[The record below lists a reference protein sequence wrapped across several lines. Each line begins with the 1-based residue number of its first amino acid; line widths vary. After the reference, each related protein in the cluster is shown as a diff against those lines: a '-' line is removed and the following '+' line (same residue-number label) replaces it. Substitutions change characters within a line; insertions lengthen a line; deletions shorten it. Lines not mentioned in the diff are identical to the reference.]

1 MPTVAAVLRAFDD
14 GRDRSAYY
22 REWKVRLNAGMRLEP
37 PSPLEPF
44 ERALLTM
51 AEESGKLD
59 DVLEHLAEFHFRQY
73 KMTLKVKQW
82 LAYPMFISLA
92 AIFIAPLP
100 LVFRGQVSAYWVS
113 VLGGLALWFLAGGVV
128 LARLAR
134 TYQMRPPFVR
144 ARFAR
149 TLALCIDSG
158 LPLGRSAVLA
168 AEASGDAG
176 LIRHVKRHGE
186 RALTTQPLTVTLAG
200 SPIVTPE
207 FHGTLL
213 VGEQTGDYAP
223 LARLAAMYEDG
234 FR

>member
-1 MPTVAAVLRAFDD
+1 MPSVATVMRAFDD
-14 GRDRSAYY
+14 GRDRSAHY
-22 REWKVRLNAGMRLEP
+22 REWKFKVSSGMGGEAP
-37 PSPLEPF
+37 TPLEPF

-51 AEESGKLD
+51 AEESGKLEE
-59 DVLEHLAEFHFRQY
+59 VLEHLADFHFRQY
-73 KMTLKVKQW
+73 KLILKVKQW
-82 LAYPMFISLA
+82 LSYPMFTSLA

-100 LVFRGQVSAYWVS
+100 FVFRGLTSAYWATV
-113 VLGGLALWFLAGGVV
+113 VGGLALWFAAGGVM

-134 TYQMRPPFVR
+134 RYQMRAPFVR

-149 TLALCIDSG
+149 TLSLCIDAG

-168 AEASGDAG
+168 AEASADVG
-176 LIRHVKRHGE
+176 LIRHIRRFPE
-186 RALTTQPLTVTLAG
+186 RTLASQPLSVTLTG

-213 VGEQTGDYAP
+213 VAEQTGDFAP

>member
-1 MPTVAAVLRAFDD
+1 MLSIAAVMRAFDD
-14 GRDRSAYY
+14 GRDRAAHY
-22 REWKVRLNAGMRLEP
+22 REWKVRLNAGMRRDP

-44 ERALLTM
+44 EHALLTM
-51 AEESGKLD
+51 AEESGKLEE
-59 DVLEHLAEFHFRQY
+59 VLEHLAEFHFRQY
-73 KMTLKVKQW
+73 KMILKVKQW
-82 LAYPMFISLA
+82 LTYPMFTALA

-113 VLGGLALWFLAGGVV
+113 VISGLALWFFAGGVI
-128 LARLAR
+128 LARLAQS
-134 TYQMRPPFVR
+134 YQMRPPFVR

-149 TLALCIDSG
+149 TLALCIAAG

-168 AEASGDAG
+168 AEASGDAA
-176 LIRHVKRHGE
+176 LIHHLRQFGE
-186 RALTTQPLTVTLAG
+186 KALTSQPLTVTLAG

-213 VGEQTGDYAP
+213 VGEQTGDFAP
-223 LARLAAMYEDG
+223 LGRLAAMYEDG

>member
-1 MPTVAAVLRAFDD
+1 MLSVAAVMRAFDD

-22 REWKVRLNAGMRLEP
+22 REWKVRLNAGMRLDP

-59 DVLEHLAEFHFRQY
+59 DVLGHLAEFHFRQY
-73 KMTLKVKQW
+73 KMILKVKQW
-82 LAYPMFISLA
+82 MAYPMFTSLA

-100 LVFRGQVSAYWVS
+100 LVFRGQTSTYWVS
-113 VLGGLALWFLAGGVV
+113 VICGLALWFLAGGVI
-128 LARLAR
+128 LARLAQR
-134 TYQMRPPFVR
+134 YQMRAPFVR

-149 TLALCIDSG
+149 TLALCIDAG

-168 AEASGDAG
+168 AESSGDQA
-176 LIRHVKRHGE
+176 LVHHVRRFGE
-186 RALTTQPLTVTLAG
+186 KALTSQPLTVTLAG

-223 LARLAAMYEDG
+223 LGRLAAMYEDG

>member
-1 MPTVAAVLRAFDD
+1 MLTVAAVMRAFDD

-22 REWKVRLNAGMRLEP
+22 RQWKFKLDAGFGGEP
-37 PSPLEPF
+37 PAPLEPF

-59 DVLEHLAEFHFRQY
+59 VVLEHLAEFHFRQY
-73 KMTLKVKQW
+73 KLILKVKRW
-82 LAYPMFISLA
+82 LIYPMFTSFA

-100 LVFRGQVSAYWVS
+100 LVFRGMVSAYWTTVI
-113 VLGGLALWFLAGGVV
+113 GGVALWLVAGGVI

-134 TYQMRPPFVR
+134 WYQMRAPFVR

-149 TLALCIDSG
+149 TLSLCIDAG
-158 LPLGRSAVLA
+158 LPLGRSATLA
-168 AEASGDAG
+168 AEASGEAG
-176 LIRHVKRHGE
+176 LIRHVRRFSE
-186 RALTTQPLTVTLAG
+186 RTLASQPLSVTLTG

-213 VGEQTGDYAP
+213 VAEQTGDFAP

>member
-1 MPTVAAVLRAFDD
+1 MLSVREVMRAFDD
-14 GRDRSAYY
+14 GRDRSAHY
-22 REWKVRLNAGMRLEP
+22 RQWKFKLNAGIGGEP
-37 PSPLEPF
+37 PTPLEPF

-59 DVLEHLAEFHFRQY
+59 EVLEHLADFHFRQY
-73 KMTLKVKQW
+73 KLILKVRQW
-82 LAYPMFISLA
+82 LTYPMFTALA

-100 LVFRGQVSAYWVS
+100 LIFRGLTSAYWMS
-113 VLGGLALWFLAGGVV
+113 VLGGLALWFTAGGVI

-134 TYQMRPPFVR
+134 SYQMRPAFVR

-149 TLALCIDSG
+149 TLSLCIDAG

-168 AEASGDAG
+168 AESSGDPR
-176 LIRHVKRHGE
+176 LIHHVKRQGE
-186 RALTTQPLTVTLAG
+186 RTLVSQPLTVTLAG

-213 VGEQTGDYAP
+213 VAEQTGDFAP
-223 LARLAAMYEDG
+223 LARLAALYEDG

>member
-1 MPTVAAVLRAFDD
+1 MPSVAAVLRAFDD

-22 REWKVRLNAGMRLEP
+22 REWKIGLTAGIRRDA

-82 LAYPMFISLA
+82 LTYPMFTALA

-100 LVFRGQVSAYWVS
+100 LVFRGLISAYWMTV
-113 VLGGLALWFLAGGVV
+113 VGGLALWFLTGGVILAW
-128 LARLAR
+128 LARS
-134 TYQMRPPFVR
+134 YQMRPPFVR

-149 TLALCIDSG
+149 TLALCIDAG

-176 LIRHVKRHGE
+176 LIQHVRRHGE
-186 RALTTQPLTVTLAG
+186 RALTSQPLTVTLAG

-213 VGEQTGDYAP
+213 VGEQTGDFAP
-223 LARLAAMYEDG
+223 LGRLAAMYEDG

>member
-1 MPTVAAVLRAFDD
+1 MLSVAAVMRAFDD
-14 GRDRSAYY
+14 GRDRAAYY
-22 REWKVRLNAGMRLEP
+22 REWKVRLNAGRRLEA

-51 AEESGKLD
+51 AEESGKLEE
-59 DVLEHLAEFHFRQY
+59 VLEHLAEFHFRQY
-73 KMTLKVKQW
+73 KMILKVKQW
-82 LAYPMFISLA
+82 MAYPMFTSLA

-100 LVFRGQVSAYWVS
+100 LVFSNRVGAYWVA
-113 VLGGLALWFLAGGVV
+113 VLGGLALWFLAGGAV
-128 LARLAR
+128 LARLAQR
-134 TYQMRPPFVR
+134 YQMRPPFVR

-149 TLALCIDSG
+149 TLALCIDAG

-168 AEASGDAG
+168 AEASGDPA
-176 LIRHVKRHGE
+176 LKRHVKRFGE
-186 RALTTQPLTVTLAG
+186 KALASQPLTVTLAA

-207 FHGTLL
+207 FHSTLL

-223 LARLAAMYEDG
+223 LGRLAAMYEDG